1 MTDYKPS
8 EDQIKYY
15 ESMDLSTLTATEL
28 LIAIEDVEWM
38 LQTDSYRNHYLERLE
53 ILFEKINKEA
63 E

>member
-1 MTDYKPS
+1 MTGYKPS